1 MSCYFPLIRVARIGK
16 VGKENRYGGVKATR
30 TPEMLV
36 EVQVSAAGLEN
47 CSAVSVTAL
56 SPSNPLLGYIPSR
69 NVCMCSPKDRY
80 LNILHGTIYNNQEL
94 KIT

>member
-1 MSCYFPLIRVARIGK
+1 MARIGK
-16 VGKENRYGGVKATR
+16 VGQENRYGGVKATR

-56 SPSNPLLGYIPSR
+56 SPSNPLLGCVYPAEMR
-69 NVCMCSPKDRY
+69 VCVRQKT
-80 LNILHGTIYNNQEL
+80 GT
-94 KIT
+94 